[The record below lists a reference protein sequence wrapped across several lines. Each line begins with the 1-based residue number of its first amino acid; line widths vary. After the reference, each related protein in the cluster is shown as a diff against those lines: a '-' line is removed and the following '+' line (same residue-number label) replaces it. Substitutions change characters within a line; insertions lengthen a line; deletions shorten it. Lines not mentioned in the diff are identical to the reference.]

1 MADLLIS
8 EGYASVGYE
17 YVNVDDCWL
26 EKLRGSQQQLIAD
39 RSRFPGGI
47 KALSDYVSMLYITRL
62 TLNTS

>member
-26 EKLRGSQQQLIAD
+26 EKLRGPQQQLVAD
-39 RSRFPGGI
+39 RSRFPSGI
-47 KALSDYVSMLYITRL
+47 KALSDYVS
-62 TLNTS
+62 TLCNFLLEINTS